1 MSKFFTNLLNV
12 LSFAE
17 KEQSLG
23 EVNEETIK
31 TWLIDRLARQLK
43 IEHSEIDTSRRFEA
57 YGLDS
62 LVAVKV
68 AGDLEKLLEQRLSP
82 ALLFEH
88 QTIDDLSNYLGSE
101 LAVAEAQS
109 SGAKQ

>member
-1 MSKFFTNLLNV
+1 MGMMSRLINT

-17 KEQSLG
+17 KSQGFG
-23 EVNEETIK
+23 EVTEEK
-31 TWLIDRLARQLK
+31 LRGWLVERLARQIK
-43 IEHSEIDTSRRFEA
+43 VPVEEIDSSRSFES

-62 LVAVKV
+62 IVAVQV

-88 QTIDDLSNYLGSE
+88 QNIDE
-101 LAVAEAQS
+101 LASYLATEMA
-109 SGAKQ
+109 ATAA